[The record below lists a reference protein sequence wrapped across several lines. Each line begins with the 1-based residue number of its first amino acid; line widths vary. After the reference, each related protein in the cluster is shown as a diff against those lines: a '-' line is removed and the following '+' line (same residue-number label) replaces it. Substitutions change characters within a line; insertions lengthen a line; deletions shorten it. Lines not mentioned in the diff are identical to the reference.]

1 VFGRNFSVQEHAVKS
16 FLSRFGSLVLFVLS
30 GFDRLRFCGESRLL
44 NHAGGVS
51 SFLFQRHIQRRDFG
65 DYCANLTHLLRKGTQ
80 AQVEREGV
88 PVKHLNSPMVEKDA
102 LALELAQAHGRTS
115 GRIAL
120 ITCQES
126 ALTYRFRRND
136 QGHFEPRKEV
146 TRCNHHY
153 HYFLHERFG
162 LCYVRIQTWF
172 PFTVRIGLNGRLW
185 LAREL
190 DKRGIPFQRQR
201 NLITAVDDPLL
212 AQQLLDE
219 QTHADW
225 PHLLQELVQPIHPL
239 WHFLH
244 HEVNTPYYWMTEQSE
259 WATDSVFRSPADLAV
274 WYPRW
279 IRHGLETLHCQD
291 VLRYL
296 GKKVPGH
303 CTGEVQI
310 DLRARPEGT
319 RLKCWYD
326 SNSLKFYNK
335 AGANELPIA
344 LRVENTINKVSIFKV
359 FRVKEGEDP
368 SAAKSWQQMRKGVAD
383 LGRRAEIGQ
392 AINNRLAE
400 SLATVAESTPLG
412 QLLKP
417 LGQAIVQDGKRL
429 ARALNPLTGADGD
442 LLRALGNGNYLLN
455 GFRNRDLRIAL
466 HGEAND
472 AVQRRKQAAAI
483 TRLLALVRAHGLI
496 VKVQKTHRYQLS
508 SAGKR
513 IVTALAA
520 AHAANVD
527 RLTDV
532 A

>member
-1 VFGRNFSVQEHAVKS
+1 MKS

-30 GFDRLRFCGESRLL
+30 GFDRLRFCGDSRLL

-51 SFLFQRHIQRRDFG
+51 SFLFQRRILRKDFAH
-65 DYCANLTHLLRKGTQ
+65 YCENLTNILRKETKAQ
-80 AQVEREGV
+80 AARDGV

-102 LALELAQAHGRTS
+102 VALELARAHGRTS

-126 ALTYRFRRND
+126 AMIYRFREND
-136 QGHFEPRKEV
+136 QGFFEPRKEV

-185 LAREL
+185 LARDLE
-190 DKRGIPFQRQR
+190 KCGVPFHRHR
-201 NLITAVDDPLL
+201 NLITAVDDPTL

-219 QTHADW
+219 QTRADW
-225 PHLLQELVQPIHPL
+225 PQLLQELVQPIHPL
-239 WHFLH
+239 WNFLH

-259 WATDSVFRSPADLAV
+259 WATDSVFGSPADLAL

-279 IRHGLETLHCQD
+279 IRHGLETLQCQD

-296 GKKVPGH
+296 GKKVPDH
-303 CTGEVQI
+303 CKGEVKI
-310 DLRARPEGT
+310 DLRVRPEGT
-319 RLKCWYD
+319 RLKFWYD

-335 AGANELPIA
+335 EGVHQLPIA
-344 LRVENTINKVSIFKV
+344 LRLENTINKVNIFKV

-368 SAAKSWQQMRKGVAD
+368 SAPKSWQQMRKGVAD

-392 AINNRLAE
+392 SINNRLAE

-412 QLLKP
+412 KLLEP
-417 LGQAIVQDGKRL
+417 LGQPIIKDGKRV

-442 LLRALGNGNYLLN
+442 LLRALGDGQFILN
-455 GFRNRDLRIAL
+455 GFRNRDLRVAL
-466 HGEAND
+466 YGECKD
-472 AVQRRKQAAAI
+472 ADQRRKQSAAI
-483 TRLLALVRAHGLI
+483 TRLLAIVRAHGMV

-508 SAGKR
+508 ADGKR
-513 IVTALAA
+513 ITTALAA
-520 AHAANVD
+520 AHAADVE
-527 RLTDV
+527 RLTKV